1 MLQSDAQL
9 FSKQKQNI
17 AHQNVHSHKNSLIP
31 FHITQAMF
39 KKIQFVKDILHKTVN
54 RAQSVGLEKNPV
66 KLFSISVL
74 VYTAFFCCFGSNG
87 DSLQIY
93 KCYLYSLHRQLVSKA
108 IKYDI
113 GFHVHLELEFS

>member
-39 KKIQFVKDILHKTVN
+39 KKIHQFVKDILHKTVE
-54 RAQSVGLEKNPV
+54 RNPLDLR
-66 KLFSISVL
+66 KIL
-74 VYTAFFCCFGSNG
+74 
-87 DSLQIY
+87 
-93 KCYLYSLHRQLVSKA
+93 
-108 IKYDI
+108 
-113 GFHVHLELEFS
+113 